1 MVKRVHPAAT
11 NSARSATA
19 CSANATDS
27 STSKSPAANA
37 TGSTTT
43 RTVLPHT
50 TSASQI
56 STTRTAKFSA
66 TSASPAEAA
75 SWIGFLLRRDT
86 SFLRAHLQALH
97 LGEKGLEDPSRVIVL
112 GGAGLDRRGLVL
124 QLSTHLMLRRVDAG
138 DNSVEEI
145 EALLELV
152 DRSARRVPRVA
163 HGVED
168 VLRLQ
173 GRFGGRRGVPSQ
185 SSNRGEDLQRWE
197 KNQPKSISS

>member
-50 TSASQI
+50 T
-56 STTRTAKFSA
+56 RTAKFSA

-75 SWIGFLLRRDT
+75 SWIGFLLRRGT

-124 QLSTHLMLRRVDAG
+124 QLGTHVMLRRVDAG

-152 DRSARRVPRVA
+152 DRSTRRVPRVA